1 MGILS
6 GLKNFGVDLQKDDI
20 YADNKSDGAAE
31 AAAAE
36 KKAAEEAAA
45 KKAAEAKNK
54 KIDEA
59 DFLLAK
65 SYTCPVCDAA
75 FKSLTVK
82 ANRARR
88 VDSDIDLRPIYDPI
102 DMLKYQIVS
111 CPECGY
117 SGFARTFPYITANQ
131 KKAVREKIAFNFK
144 PDPSKTGHTTHS
156 YEEALERYQMA
167 LATDMVIGAKASEK
181 ADLCLMMAWVV
192 RGQRKS
198 LDESDPEY
206 AGKLQ
211 ECRSAEDE
219 LLKNALDGFIQA
231 RQTEGYPMCGNMDQ
245 HTVDYIIAALYYKSK
260 EFDKSLKML
269 AEILISN
276 SAGKAIKDKAR
287 LLKDKIMAIKQAGQ
301 VPDQMED

>member
-6 GLKNFGVDLQKDDI
+6 GLKNFGVDLQKDDLF
-20 YADNKSDGAAE
+20 ADNKTDSAAE

-36 KKAAEEAAA
+36 AKAAAEAAA

-54 KIDEA
+54 QIDEA
-59 DFLLAK
+59 EYLLAK
-65 SYTCPVCDAA
+65 SYTCPVCDGA

-88 VDSDIDLRPIYDPI
+88 VDSDLDLRPIYDPI

-117 SGFARTFPYITANQ
+117 SGFARNFPYVTANQ
-131 KKAVREKIAFNFK
+131 KKAVREKIASNFN
-144 PDPSKTGHTTHS
+144 PDPSKEGHTKHT

-167 LATDMVIGAKASEK
+167 LATDMVMGAKASEK

-192 RGQRKS
+192 RGQRQT
-198 LDESDPEY
+198 LDKNDPEY
-206 AGKLQ
+206 GNKLE
-211 ECRSAEDE
+211 ECRSAEKE

-269 AEILISN
+269 PEILVSN

-287 LLKDKIMAIKQAGQ
+287 VLKDKILAIKQSGQ
-301 VPDQMED
+301 IPEEMED